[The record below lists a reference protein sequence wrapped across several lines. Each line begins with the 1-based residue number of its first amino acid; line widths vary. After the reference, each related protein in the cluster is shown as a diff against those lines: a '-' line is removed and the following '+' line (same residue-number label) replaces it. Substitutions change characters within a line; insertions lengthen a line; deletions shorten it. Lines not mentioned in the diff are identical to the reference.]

1 MFGEYDGFAIAEMPD
16 SVSAG
21 AVSVAVSSS
30 GAIARASTHELLDAD
45 GRDALIEK
53 AGRPWRPTHR
63 RRADAH
69 RWDIGL
75 DPVARDGDRCGPDR
89 ATVRLPVLRCRRPRY
104 APGVRQSRLC

>member
-1 MFGEYDGFAIAEMPD
+1 MAKFVIFFSYTPEAWKAMLDKPSDRAAAASQIAEAVGGTVESYYWMFGDYDGFAIAEMPD

-53 AGRPWRPTHR
+53 AKTAVASYSPPT
-63 RRADAH
+63 
-69 RWDIGL
+69 G
-75 DPVARDGDRCGPDR
+75 
-89 ATVRLPVLRCRRPRY
+89 
-104 APGVRQSRLC
+104 